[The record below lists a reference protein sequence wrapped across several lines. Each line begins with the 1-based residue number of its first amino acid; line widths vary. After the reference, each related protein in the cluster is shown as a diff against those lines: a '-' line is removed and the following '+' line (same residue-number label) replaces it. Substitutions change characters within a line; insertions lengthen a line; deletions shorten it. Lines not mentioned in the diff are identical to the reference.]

1 LCSRF
6 LSRRRT
12 LIDQSF
18 TRELAAQSN
27 IAHQGAGFDV
37 PDAGGAGLRSRHSG
51 RLNDDDALAQQ
62 PAGTPP
68 SVAEAVTTEGGRKR
82 SSRCGM
88 MSLMF
93 DSVFART
100 DDAV

>member
-27 IAHQGAGFDV
+27 IAQQGAGFDG

-51 RLNDDDALAQQ
+51 RLNDDALAQQ